1 METVTLRG
9 GDLPWQPVRPAL
21 ERARLIVLALAMA
34 IPIVATI
41 VVALVLTPWVW
52 IATGILIVA
61 TAVVGYVVTRQ
72 VGAIS
77 WIELPEEFVI
87 RKGRVL
93 RSLVAIP
100 YGRLQFVDVQSGPVA
115 RAYGIASLQIHTA
128 SPQSSGTL
136 PGLPIAQAEELRTR
150 LAALGEAQRAG
161 L

>member
-9 GDLPWQPVRPAL
+9 GDLPWQPVSPAL
-21 ERARLIVLALAMA
+21 VRARLIVLALAMA

-87 RKGRVL
+87 R
-93 RSLVAIP
+93 
-100 YGRLQFVDVQSGPVA
+100 
-115 RAYGIASLQIHTA
+115 HTA

>member
-9 GDLPWQPVRPAL
+9 GDLPWQPVSPAL
-21 ERARLIVLALAMA
+21 VRARLIVLAMAMA

>member
-9 GDLPWQPVRPAL
+9 GDLPWQPVSPAL
-21 ERARLIVLALAMA
+21 VRARLIVLALAMA

-52 IATGILIVA
+52 IATG
-61 TAVVGYVVTRQ
+61 
-72 VGAIS
+72 
-77 WIELPEEFVI
+77 
-87 RKGRVL
+87 

>member
-1 METVTLRG
+1 
-9 GDLPWQPVRPAL
+9 
-21 ERARLIVLALAMA
+21 
-34 IPIVATI
+34 VATI

-52 IATGILIVA
+52 IATGILIVV